1 MAKKKV
7 SAITKSSTAEYFA
20 KNLQQVGFSSPV
32 KAVLTTLKE
41 AVDNSLDACED
52 HQILPEIEIII
63 KKLGAG
69 ALRNTDR
76 IELSVEDNG
85 PGLDSNQVPMVFG
98 EYLASSKFGKGRCSR
113 GQQGIGISAATTW
126 ALQTSATGA
135 KILTKCKGQR
145 KALSCMVVTDLK
157 NNKGIIKNKEMVA
170 WDKPHGTKVSFQ
182 FDGRLQLNGEG
193 GILAYIRGNLLLN
206 PHMSLRY
213 QLPDMESQFIERI
226 SGQVPTIP
234 PALPPHL
241 HTMKLGEFISHA
253 HLFNKYKLSEWL
265 KRGFSR
271 VSDKVV
277 DEILSNAQWK
287 GKGRNATISSLKD
300 DDFKKIF
307 SGVQKTQLRAPSTQ
321 SVMAVGED
329 ALALS
334 IQRLGAT
341 DYFSVV
347 SRKPTICDMKP
358 VQVEV
363 AIARLQERSGDSDNP
378 VGVLRFAN
386 RVPLQFD
393 KSACAIVKAITSVNW
408 KSYGLRQSRGLLPIG
423 PYIMAVSVISPF
435 IKFKNAS
442 KETIDAADDL
452 VTEIRRALMTAGQRL
467 SRHLKREHKAKELEA
482 KTQHIEKFSP
492 ILVETLCRILEA
504 PKKRKERAELGLKKI
519 LGRDHKETEKQLAK
533 AEERLSEHLAGQ
545 KKRLTVF
552 QEEDSLLESEE
563 EDNELDQD
571 NQTKLQTAESELNT
585 VASSE
590 GKKSKSGAIRKKRSK
605 ANQDKT
611 TKKSTSKKAVKKAGK
626 KVTKKVGKKTSKKVT
641 KKVEKKNSKKVAKKV
656 EKKTN
661 KKPSKKVVK
670 KAGKKETKNAPN
682 KTSKKPTKKVV
693 KKSSKRV
700 EKKNSA
706 SKKKPVVKKQ
716 SKQNSKKKTKKKAKK

>member
-1 MAKKKV
+1 MAKKKA
-7 SAITKSSTAEYFA
+7 STITKSSTAEYFA

-52 HQILPEIEIII
+52 NHILPEIEIKI

-76 IELSVEDNG
+76 IELTVEDNG
-85 PGLDSNQVPMVFG
+85 PGLDSKQVPMVFG

-157 NNKGIIKNKEMVA
+157 NNKGIVKDKESVS
-170 WDKPHGTKVSFQ
+170 WDNPHGTRVSFQ

-213 QLPDMESQFIERI
+213 QLPDMEVQYIERI
-226 SGQVPTIP
+226 SQQVPQIP
-234 PALPPHL
+234 PALPPHP

-265 KRGFSR
+265 KKGFSR

-277 DEILSNAQWK
+277 NEIMSNSGWK
-287 GKGRNATISSLKD
+287 GKGKSALISSLSD

-307 SGVQKTQLRAPSTQ
+307 SGVQKTQLKAPSTQ

-363 AIARLQERSGDSDNP
+363 AIARLEERTGDSENP
-378 VGVLRFAN
+378 VSVLRFAN

-393 KSACAIVKAITSVNW
+393 KSACAIVKAISSVNW

-442 KETIDAADDL
+442 KETIDAADEL
-452 VTEIRRALMTAGQRL
+452 VAEIRKALMTAGLRL

-492 ILVETLCRILEA
+492 ILVETLCRILNA

-533 AEERLSEHLAGQ
+533 AEEKLSEHLAGQ
-545 KKRLTVF
+545 KKRFSVF
-552 QEEDSLLESEE
+552 QEEDSLLSQDDESTEQ
-563 EDNELDQD
+563 DQEAAT
-571 NQTKLQTAESELNT
+571 NGQEAETSEAENTKGLKKTK
-585 VASSE
+585 ASS
-590 GKKSKSGAIRKKRSK
+590 K
-605 ANQDKT
+605 
-611 TKKSTSKKAVKKAGK
+611 KKA
-626 KVTKKVGKKTSKKVT
+626 
-641 KKVEKKNSKKVAKKV
+641 SKKVAKK
-656 EKKTN
+656 TT
-661 KKPSKKVVK
+661 K
-670 KAGKKETKNAPN
+670 KA
-682 KTSKKPTKKVV
+682 TKKVAKKV
-693 KKSSKRV
+693 AKKTAKKSTKKVAKKTTKKVAKKTAKKTTKKAAKKSTKKVAKKTTKKSNKKSVTKKSSK
-700 EKKNSA
+700 KK
-706 SKKKPVVKKQ
+706 SKK
-716 SKQNSKKKTKKKAKK
+716 